1 MFTYEIEEGREAP
14 LKRSCIKRSKQSY
27 VNLRYFY
34 KINTSGFFLKTSFQ
48 KNSQKK
54 SLGDIKNKIPI

>member
-34 KINTSGFFLKTSFQ
+34 KINTSGFFLKTSF
-48 KNSQKK
+48 
-54 SLGDIKNKIPI
+54 